1 MPNESNGHFHAR
13 RKTVEHVTHC
23 CVTTRCCILQR
34 SNDTSVSH
42 VRSES
47 RGIATLTKA
56 VQASMRQCAANKFE
70 FLTFPNMLPECDV
83 PRIRSNRQTTVR
95 RGRRVSSHV
104 SNDFLFLLHPTG
116 TCDAMFREASTFW
129 ELWCLPAVCTPS
141 RTVDARTFR
150 KVYFPELSNISS
162 LMPPQS

>member
-1 MPNESNGHFHAR
+1 MSCTAVNFSIMKNSSSLCPLLTIFLNYERAVLGFSDKRCGKLPNESNGHFHAP

-34 SNDTSVSH
+34 SNDTSVSRL
-42 VRSES
+42 RSES
-47 RGIATLTKA
+47 RSIATHNKA
-56 VQASMRQCAANKFE
+56 VQASMRHCAANKFE

-104 SNDFLFLLHPTG
+104 SNDFLFLLLPTS
-116 TCDAMFREASTFW
+116 TCDTMF
-129 ELWCLPAVCTPS
+129 
-141 RTVDARTFR
+141 
-150 KVYFPELSNISS
+150 
-162 LMPPQS
+162 